1 LITRRNFIEQAG
13 AFASSLLLTETA
25 TAHTPPRAPGQP
37 MVDPNTLPPYVD
49 PLPLLARANPTGTRP
64 HPEHPSQQIPHYRV
78 AMQQMSIKVHR
89 DLPPTRLWGFNGAS
103 PGPLFETRSGEPLL
117 VEWANELP
125 LKHLLPIDYTLH
137 GSGHDV
143 PDVRSIIHLHGGR
156 TPPESDGYP
165 ENWVPSGKSAT
176 SFYPNHQAATLL
188 FYHDHSMGTNRLN
201 VYAGLQ
207 GLFLIRDAEEDALN
221 LPSGPY
227 ELPLLL
233 CDRYLRKDG
242 QLEYPISQ
250 IPGKPWVPEVF
261 GNLVMVNGKIMPY
274 REVEPRPYRLRILN
288 GSNGRFYRL
297 SFSADPN
304 ANQPSSPAPA
314 NDLSSPHG
322 HPANNSSF
330 RPEAAHLPPER
341 RNPLLYP
348 DSSPIHLPFHMIGS
362 DQGLLAS
369 PVPLERV
376 ELSPGERADLIVDF
390 SPCAGQNVELTSDLL
405 RVMQFRV
412 SAKTAKTSPPAAKLP
427 ATLRP
432 IDRIPE
438 SAAVLTRRLTLDEHL
453 NLADQSMDMML
464 NNTPWHMPITEKP
477 VLDTTEIWELL
488 NLTEDTHPI
497 HLHLVRFQ
505 ILDRRRIDT
514 GAFLTDR
521 TLRFIGNQEPV
532 GPTEAGWKDTVRVPS
547 GTLTRI
553 IVPFRGYPGRY
564 VWHCHILE
572 HEDNEMMRPYEIIAT
587 RTPTP

>member
-1 LITRRNFIEQAG
+1 MITRRNFIEQAG
-13 AFASSLLLTETA
+13 AFATGLLLSETA
-25 TAHTPPRAPGQP
+25 AAHTPPRAPGQP

-49 PLPLLARANPTGTRP
+49 PLPLLTRAIPNGTRP
-64 HPEHPSQQIPHYRV
+64 HPEHSSQQIPFYRV

-89 DLPPTRLWGFNGAS
+89 DLPPTRLWGFNGTS

-143 PDVRSIIHLHGGR
+143 PDVRSVIHLHGGR

-165 ENWVPSGKSAT
+165 ESWYPSGKSAT
-176 SFYPNHQAATLL
+176 SFYPNRQAATLL

-201 VYAGLQ
+201 IYAGLQ

-221 LPSGPY
+221 LPTGPY

-261 GNLVMVNGKIMPY
+261 GNLVLVNGKIMPY
-274 REVEPRPYRLRILN
+274 HEVEPRPYRLRILN

-297 SFSADPN
+297 SFSANHSADQDN
-304 ANQPSSPAPA
+304 
-314 NDLSSPHG
+314 
-322 HPANNSSF
+322 
-330 RPEAAHLPPER
+330 
-341 RNPLLYP
+341 
-348 DSSPIHLPFHMIGS
+348 HLPFHMIGS
-362 DQGLLAS
+362 DQGLLYA
-369 PVPLERV
+369 PTPLQRV

-412 SAKTAKTSPPAAKLP
+412 SAKTAKTSPPTAKLP

-477 VLDTTEIWELL
+477 VLDTTEIWELI

-521 TLRFIGNQEPV
+521 TLKFLGNREPV

-553 IVPFRGYPGRY
+553 IVPFHGYPGRY

-572 HEDNEMMRPYEIIAT
+572 HEDNEMMRPYEILP
-587 RTPTP
+587 TPTPK

>member
-1 LITRRNFIEQAG
+1 VITRRNFIEQAG
-13 AFASSLLLTETA
+13 AFATGLLLTETA
-25 TAHTPPRAPGQP
+25 SAHTPPRAPGQP

-49 PLPLLARANPTGTRP
+49 PLPLLARAIPIGTRP
-64 HPEHPSQQIPHYRV
+64 HPEHPSQQIPFYRV

-89 DLPPTRLWGFNGAS
+89 DLPPTRLWGFNGTS

-143 PDVRSIIHLHGGR
+143 PDVRSVIHLHGGR

-165 ENWVPSGKSAT
+165 ESWVPSGKSTT
-176 SFYPNHQAATLL
+176 SFYPNRQAATLL

-201 VYAGLQ
+201 IYAGLQ

-221 LPSGPY
+221 LPTGPY

-261 GNLVMVNGKIMPY
+261 GNLVLVNGKIMPY
-274 REVEPRPYRLRILN
+274 HEVEPRPYRLRILN

-297 SFSADPN
+297 SFTANHSADQDN
-304 ANQPSSPAPA
+304 
-314 NDLSSPHG
+314 
-322 HPANNSSF
+322 
-330 RPEAAHLPPER
+330 
-341 RNPLLYP
+341 
-348 DSSPIHLPFHMIGS
+348 HLPFHMIGS
-362 DQGLLAS
+362 DQGLLSA
-369 PVPLERV
+369 PTPLQRV
-376 ELSPGERADLIVDF
+376 ELSPGERTDLVIDF
-390 SPCAGQNVELTSDLL
+390 SSYAGQNVELTSDLL

-412 SAKTAKTSPPAAKLP
+412 SAKTAKTSPPTAKLP

-477 VLDTTEIWELL
+477 VLDTTEIWELI

-521 TLRFIGNQEPV
+521 TLKFLGNREPV

-572 HEDNEMMRPYEIIAT
+572 HEDNEMMRPYEILP
-587 RTPTP
+587 TPTPK